1 MFLLRL
7 INLKTVFVC
16 LKHQVKRPLFH
27 LFFIKIFLN
36 KMINS
41 NIKLINTTIDNKQ
54 YSTNE
59 NNAFE
64 ANKLTGLG
72 VEKLLI
78 LNAVKSKEPESSIDL
93 GKGEYLSCDII
104 MNRQNIDD
112 LIKHPFF
119 VKNYLESES
128 LYNTLNNV
136 FYFEGMT

>member
-1 MFLLRL
+1 MLPVR
-7 INLKTVFVC
+7 
-16 LKHQVKRPLFH
+16 
-27 LFFIKIFLN
+27 
-36 KMINS
+36 
-41 NIKLINTTIDNKQ
+41 
-54 YSTNE
+54 
-59 NNAFE
+59 AFE
-64 ANKLTGLG
+64 ANKHILAVFSKSRVINNGLHHLICSIYYLNRPFSTLNMKLIANRLTGLG